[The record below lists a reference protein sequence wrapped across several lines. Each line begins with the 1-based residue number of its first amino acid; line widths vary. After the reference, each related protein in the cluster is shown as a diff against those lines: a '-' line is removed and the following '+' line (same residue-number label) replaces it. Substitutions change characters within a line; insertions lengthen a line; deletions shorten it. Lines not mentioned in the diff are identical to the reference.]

1 MRYVKQF
8 NVGLNC
14 MFVKGRV
21 CQEGG
26 IFPWVTILGM
36 EHNLSTKG
44 GAHDL
49 QQIHWVHKC
58 LGYMNLCP
66 RKIDGN

>member
-1 MRYVKQF
+1 MQYVKQF

-21 CQEGG
+21 CQEDG
-26 IFPWVTILGM
+26 IFPWVAILGM
-36 EHNLSTKG
+36 EHNLSTQG

-49 QQIHWVHKC
+49 QQIHWVPQVFRIYELVSK
-58 LGYMNLCP
+58 N
-66 RKIDGN
+66 I